1 MLEKYV
7 AYLGLELDCLELVEP
22 VLVDLD
28 LFGLLLLVD
37 TSVALLEGCRE
48 EVLNVLGV
56 DGI

>member
-1 MLEKYV
+1 MLEKYF

-28 LFGLLLLVD
+28 LLGLLLLVD

>member
-1 MLEKYV
+1 MLEKYD

-28 LFGLLLLVD
+28 LLGLLLLVD

>member
-7 AYLGLELDCLELVEP
+7 AYLRLKLDCLELVEP

>member
-28 LFGLLLLVD
+28 LLSLLLLVNA
-37 TSVALLEGCRE
+37 SVALLKSRLEK
-48 EVLNVLGV
+48 VLHVLGV